1 MKRKGKEMNGL
12 EKEKKRKD
20 DNSKVKE
27 SKKVK

>member
-1 MKRKGKEMNGL
+1 MKSKGKEMNGL